1 LGVTALTVGA
11 AKNAL
16 DTGYGSA
23 WSATNVIVGYMHTF

>member
-16 DTGYGSA
+16 DTGYGAA
-23 WSATNVIVGYMHTF
+23 WTNKNAFVGYMHTF